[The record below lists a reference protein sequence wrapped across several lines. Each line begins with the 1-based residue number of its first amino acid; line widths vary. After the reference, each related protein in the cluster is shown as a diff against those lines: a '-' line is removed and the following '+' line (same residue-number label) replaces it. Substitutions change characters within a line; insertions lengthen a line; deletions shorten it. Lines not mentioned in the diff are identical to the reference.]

1 MTKRTTTLL
10 GVVALTVGCIGKD
23 SDPDRLD
30 LAECSE
36 PGIIC
41 TIAGTG
47 VSGYNVQD
55 DQALDTQLNRPTAL
69 GFSPDG
75 KLLINDSLN
84 LLIRQLESSGIL
96 LSIAGSRNATYA
108 QEGPALDSPLKYIS
122 DMARGSGSMIYLSE
136 SEGPRVLGLD
146 MSSAD
151 AQIVV
156 YAGQS
161 GFFGFDPDDPDI
173 PASETMLDRINGLAV
188 GSDGIVYMSI
198 GISDSTFGVIRAFDP
213 DDDEAGVWTVLG
225 VDEDGYPN
233 GALSSPQKMTFQDG
247 HLYVA
252 DAGVHGIAKVDVD
265 SGDVEWV
272 AGAVEV
278 DEDGMASGNPGYSG
292 DEGPLFAVVLNTPYS
307 VIFDSGKMLIA
318 DSGNA
323 AIRAQ
328 LSDGTVDTIVGRG
341 PMGYSGDG
349 EEAENASLQFPQ
361 DIELGVDGDLL
372 IADTN
377 NGVIRWVAKPTW

>member
-1 MTKRTTTLL
+1 MSKPVTD
-10 GVVALTVGCIGKD
+10 D
-23 SDPDRLD
+23 SFANEVLQAPGPVLVDFW
-30 LAECSE
+30 AEWCG
-36 PGIIC
+36 PC
-41 TIAGTG
+41 KQIA
-47 VSGYNVQD
+47 
-55 DQALDTQLNRPTAL
+55 
-69 GFSPDG
+69 
-75 KLLINDSLN
+75 
-84 LLIRQLESSGIL
+84 
-96 LSIAGSRNATYA
+96 
-108 QEGPALDSPLKYIS
+108 PALEEIS
-122 DMARGSGSMIYLSE
+122 E
-136 SEGPRVLGLD
+136 ELGEKL
-146 MSSAD
+146 
-151 AQIVV
+151 
-156 YAGQS
+156 
-161 GFFGFDPDDPDI
+161 
-173 PASETMLDRINGLAV
+173 T
-188 GSDGIVYMSI
+188 
-198 GISDSTFGVIRAFDP
+198 
-213 DDDEAGVWTVLG
+213 
-225 VDEDGYPN
+225 
-233 GALSSPQKMTFQDG
+233 
-247 HLYVA
+247 
-252 DAGVHGIAKVDVD
+252 IAKVDVD